1 MTKNTLTP
9 DVVLEKAIVLAQQ
22 SSWESFS
29 LTELASLLNCTLND
43 LKHFYRSKDDMAEA
57 LFNRADDAMLS
68 LASDE
73 EYRNLTSDEKLVEC
87 IMVWFESLTPYRSLL
102 REILAYKLEPGHFH
116 LQVHGI
122 TRISRTVQWF
132 LEASDR
138 KSTGLKRITEE
149 VAVTSAYLASF
160 SFFLFDNS
168 GQHANTRALLKNL
181 IRKINQAQQL
191 FFTSALANPVPIGR
205 HNSPETK

>member
-1 MTKNTLTP
+1 MTKNTLPP
-9 DVVLEKAIVLAQQ
+9 DIVLEKAIILAQK

-29 LTELASLLNCTLND
+29 LTELASLLNCSLSD
-43 LKHFYRSKDDMAEA
+43 IKQFYRSKDDLAEA
-57 LFNRADDAMLS
+57 IFNRADDAMLGLS
-68 LASDE
+68 SAE
-73 EYRNLTSDEKLVEC
+73 EYRNLTSDDKLLEC
-87 IMVWFESLTPYRSLL
+87 IMVWFEFLAPYRPLV

-116 LQVHGI
+116 LQAHGI

-132 LEASDR
+132 LEVSDR
-138 KSTGLKRITEE
+138 KSTGLKRIADE

-168 GQHANTRALLKNL
+168 EQHANTRALVKSLL
-181 IRKINQAQQL
+181 RKINQGQQL
-191 FFTSALANPVPIGR
+191 FFTSARAKPVPIRR

>member
-43 LKHFYRSKDDMAEA
+43 LKQFYRSKDDMAEA

-68 LASDE
+68 SASVE
-73 EYRNLTSDEKLVEC
+73 EYRNLTSDNKLVEC
-87 IMVWFESLTPYRSLL
+87 IMVWFESLTPYRPLV

-116 LQVHGI
+116 LQAHGI
-122 TRISRTVQWF
+122 TRVSRTVQWF

-138 KSTGLKRITEE
+138 KSTGLKRIADE

-168 GQHANTRALLKNL
+168 EQQANTRALLKGL
-181 IRKINQAQQL
+181 IRKINQGQQL
-191 FFTSALANPVPIGR
+191 FFTSARANPDPIVR
-205 HNSPETK
+205 HNTPEIK

>member
-29 LTELASLLNCTLND
+29 LTELASLLDCSLND
-43 LKHFYRSKDDMAEA
+43 IKQFYRSKDDMAEA

-68 LASDE
+68 LTSAE
-73 EYRNLTSDEKLVEC
+73 EYRNLTSDDKLLEC
-87 IMVWFESLTPYRSLL
+87 IMVWFESLAPYRPLV
-102 REILAYKLEPGHFH
+102 REILAYKLELGHFH
-116 LQVHGI
+116 LQAHGI

-132 LEASDR
+132 IEASNR
-138 KSTGLKRITEE
+138 KNTGLKRVADE
-149 VAVTSAYLASF
+149 VALTSAYLASF

-168 GQHANTRALLKNL
+168 EQHSCTRALLKSL
-181 IRKINQAQQL
+181 IRKINQGQQL
-191 FFTSALANPVPIGR
+191 FFTSAITKPVPISR